1 MQKGEFDMKKIK
13 IISILLLILSLFCTL
28 DLGFNLLYN
37 LIPEHLDGYTTHST
51 LQGLFGIFGDHS
63 WSLSRFYKAFE
74 TSTWITFWLFVA
86 NVVLSFKSKNKI

>member
-1 MQKGEFDMKKIK
+1 MKKLK
-13 IISILLLILSLFCTL
+13 LILLILFILSLFFTL

-51 LQGLFGIFGDHS
+51 LQGLFGVFGDNS

-74 TSTWITFWLFVA
+74 TSTWITCWLFVA

>member
-1 MQKGEFDMKKIK
+1 MKKLK
-13 IISILLLILSLFCTL
+13 LILLILFILSLFCTL

-51 LQGLFGIFGDHS
+51 LQGLFGVFGDNS